1 MGKKWQIAKLRKNIF
16 KFLFIFFRIHWVK
29 KNMFTFCS
37 LSTHF
42 AKRRNNLLTLHC
54 RKRTSLLCTVKK
66 PIYRKRA
73 SSLCTVKKPIYRK
86 RTSSL
91 CTVKKPIY
99 RKRISSL
106 SAVKKQSVKLSLQKK
121 NVCTFCSKETI
132 SSLSAV
138 KKQSLHFLQ

>member
-1 MGKKWQIAKLRKNIF
+1 MHKFVLMGKKWQIAKLRKNIF

-37 LSTHF
+37 LSAHF

-73 SSLCTVKKPIYRK
+73 SFFTLHSKETNLQKKNIF
-86 RTSSL
+86 TLHSEE
-91 CTVKKPIY
+91 TN
-99 RKRISSL
+99 
-106 SAVKKQSVKLSLQKK
+106 LQKK
-121 NVCTFCSKETI
+121 NVFTFCSKEAI
-132 SSLSAV
+132 C
-138 KKQSLHFLQ
+138 